1 MLSMIMENG
10 QALYVL
16 AGIAGLGVFTRLLT
30 RNLYKRLMK
39 ESTNLAAAK
48 NKGLKELRQR
58 AENSYSV
65 NQGMRDTGSWV
76 EHQLGELRFRGM
88 TLAGWSN
95 LSTQLTWLCLLMG
108 GLAAFYSYWYRLDTY
123 YIVLYG
129 GGSILMAMAT
139 MLFDGSIAAGR
150 RDQLIVA
157 IQDYLENTMFPRL
170 GRLTERNG
178 GSERQSSYGSERKS
192 LMERNSNPGLAGTEW
207 SENAELTGK
216 TDGLEAHSDI
226 TYGDPEN
233 YRGKRTAVQ
242 KMQRTRERS
251 SERMYDGG
259 RAINGING
267 SAAGGSGIGT
277 AAVGGMVAGIGGS
290 ASGGVM
296 PGGAVSGA
304 REGCPQLS
312 GADRSD
318 LLQQG
323 TDDLK
328 RGLEQIAASR
338 ERSRQFNPTVPV
350 PSAASAASAAS
361 SASIISMPTAE
372 NLLKELSPQELQ
384 VINDILKQYLN

>member
-1 MLSMIMENG
+1 MLSTIMENG

-16 AGIAGLGVFTRLLT
+16 AGIAGMGVFTRLLT

-76 EHQLGELRFRGM
+76 EHQLGELHFRGM

-108 GLAAFYSYWYRLDTY
+108 GLGAFYAYWYRLDTY

-139 MLFDGSIAAGR
+139 MLLDGSIAAGR

-157 IQDYLENTMFPRL
+157 VQDYLENTMFPRL
-170 GRLTERNG
+170 ARLTERNG
-178 GSERQSSYGSERKS
+178 GSERQSNYGCDRKN
-192 LMERNSNPGLAGTEW
+192 LMDRSFGSGQTGKDWSANTEMTGNADGTEVR
-207 SENAELTGK
+207 
-216 TDGLEAHSDI
+216 SDI
-226 TYGDPEN
+226 TYGDSEY
-233 YRGKRTAVQ
+233 YRGNRQAAQ
-242 KMQRTRERS
+242 KKQRIRERS
-251 SERMYDGG
+251 SERMMEGSSS
-259 RAINGING
+259 
-267 SAAGGSGIGT
+267 SAAGVMGAMPGIGE
-277 AAVGGMVAGIGGS
+277 
-290 ASGGVM
+290 SGTQF
-296 PGGAVSGA
+296 SGA
-304 REGCPQLS
+304 QLS
-312 GADRSD
+312 GADRAD

-338 ERSRQFNPTVPV
+338 ERSRQFSPIASAPPV
-350 PSAASAASAAS
+350 AAASAAPPSAS
-361 SASIISMPTAE
+361 SIITMPTTE
-372 NLLKELSPQELQ
+372 KLLKELSPQELQ
-384 VINDILKQYLN
+384 VINDILKQYLS